1 MKKMN
6 KMRFLAKTIISSFVL
21 LAIFTACEVG
31 LGSNVD
37 TAAPK
42 IEILSPEPSSTHKG
56 EFQITGTASDEIAV
70 RSVSV
75 NLLENGTARY
85 SYNANYDAA
94 SGKWSVSIPTLDEN
108 NKPIVEDLK
117 YEIQAIATDTDGKT
131 SVATRSVQVDNSA
144 PTVLVN
150 SPSLFNDNKS
160 TFFRQ
165 LRVSGSCYDAS
176 EISSVKV
183 SFYKESKEG
192 EVPFEL
198 VEGETMLTFTA
209 EGTNTWELTKDLD
222 EKDTFFANNTIY
234 NFFVVAEDI
243 TGNKN
248 TYFFRYG
255 DFYKPGILEDVNKDS
270 FISFPSM
277 QQIGKLDQGF
287 DIENA
292 TSNLTAQKLETIQ
305 IPCSSDGI
313 NDSNFYYRSQTASN
327 VSWGNIENNDSSE
340 PKQIPMEMDITGQIK
355 STDGT
360 DILTN
365 SIRFEIYSLD
375 DNENWIVPSEN
386 MELDSSGSTVAFTI
400 KLQKEV
406 EEYIKSGHYRI
417 TVYYQTIAS
426 QNSDRLSAEKI
437 FDISA
442 GMPILTE
449 TGLSEKGTSPFNLQV
464 FTNKDSVVLSGRAL
478 KGDRRTP
485 VDMISVICNENSY
498 ESPEIAA
505 DGTWSIKIT
514 EEGTYSFELK
524 VEDGGNTTTV
534 TRTVIIDRTKPLI
547 DNLGFNQNSAKNA
560 VTISSF
566 ITDEN
571 AIESIHYA
579 FVKGDSVTLENL
591 DSTEW
596 KKADN
601 KSAMNIALE
610 EPNGFEQGPWTLFVK
625 ATDKAGNIEN
635 KQYTGVLDLDAPA
648 FTTSFAT
655 DSIPENGYL
664 NKDFS
669 YLSSIL
675 DNSTVIAKDNYKIKE
690 VKITAKKD
698 GVVQN
703 EYGYTK
709 TIEKTQL
716 TKADFDK
723 LPIIEAKTTNEGKW
737 IVTFE
742 IYDLNNNKAEKTV
755 DFSMDVTKPTVSI
768 EKVPQAKDDN
778 TSPFE
783 CRGSAS
789 DNVSGVS
796 TICVSLDGSNFES
809 FEGLKS
815 WGKELAITAKGNG
828 CVFAYAIDGAGNK
841 SETVEKNFTFDSS
854 KPTLNIT
861 TQEGLTDWNIGTNF
875 GLEGTVSDDWG
886 LPESPVTIIQYEK
899 SGESLTKEIL
909 LSGVSFVD
917 GKWSISDLPRKNP
930 AEKIEEA
937 DIPTKTYT
945 YVIEAKDNAEKES
958 TKTVN
963 VSIDKTAPSKNE
975 ISTPKDKLGT
985 NAINSETFTFTGVAE
1000 DLEGDARTGINKIQ
1014 YAIKTTDTEPTEN
1027 ELKDVATTG
1036 SWKFVNE
1043 EKLTEGEYF
1052 LFVRAVDNAGN
1063 KTDFAK
1069 EKYQVDFNNP
1079 EIDISLDAKQK
1090 ELFTLAGNISD
1101 KDATGQSN
1109 GKNITIEITQV
1120 GNLDKNKQP
1129 LVITP
1134 AVEET
1139 RLTTINLPVKSV
1151 EGQVD
1156 SIDEGE
1162 IDDYNDAY
1170 TYTIK
1175 VTDWCGKTVEKT
1187 ITTKLDTKAPVIE
1200 LYSLSKSGSSQNVF
1214 KTESISLTGSLSD
1227 DSKITKLAYMTK
1239 LASEDKPNYE
1249 ASDWIV
1255 KENKNTINEELPF
1268 TEDEYGNRVLYIW
1281 AEDENGNKSSIE
1293 EYNFLVDAKAPE
1305 LTLTSSENA
1314 QINAGESYKLSLE
1327 AKDSLLD
1334 KVVVTAKKDGVTQ
1347 TGIWFEKTANG
1358 GTVITL
1364 EGEEILKGAGNEGKW
1379 VFSVKAYDM
1388 AGGVSDTETISVL
1401 VDTTNPEFKTDVNQP
1416 HIESTFGPVTVDGK
1430 DWYGGQTITLKGQVS
1445 DNNEIE
1451 TVEYL
1456 IVEEAEGASY
1466 ESCSVTKI
1474 GDGEYEFKADISV
1487 TEHWKEKTIKIK
1499 ASDSVGNEKT
1509 EEITVNVD
1517 RNVPTI
1523 KITSDTSNIFINSST
1538 NLLLDLICTDEESG
1552 VKSVKAKIGS
1562 PVFDEP
1568 DEKLE
1573 KPESDD
1579 FTSLTILAD
1588 KFPKDDGD
1596 MGTVFL
1602 QIEDN
1607 CGNTAQTSFTFRKDT
1622 TKPVINFSSHKADD
1636 SVDGKIKLSGT
1647 IVEAQGLD
1655 TSSVTVTTEFKS
1667 DIDQELDTSSV
1678 TVGDVTVEGLNWSCP
1693 IQTGAD
1699 GYLTITVKAKDS
1711 AGNEGTNSITLKV
1724 NQKNDRPQ
1732 IEISNDIYEID
1743 GKKFIEDPKIYFSSS
1758 DEDGIDEI
1766 KINDEATTKSYTIP
1780 SGDGEKN
1787 LSFWVRDVDNKE
1799 FNSHN
1804 GEEDYVDA
1812 PVLKYKVT
1820 KIIETTEIITTETTE
1835 IQTTK
1840 PFSFNL
1846 NLDSPKINSV
1856 QMKIGEEEPKDFD
1869 IKQIGGKTDKF
1880 DILVDATDGNGIKA
1894 VSLKAGEKEIP
1905 GTYEG
1910 TDETQNGIWKISVDT
1925 SELPE
1930 GEVEFEITVT
1940 DKAGSSSTLAKTLLV
1955 DNTSPSIIIESHTKS
1970 EDMQVTGSVRLSGN
1984 VSDDKEIDGNKIATS
1999 GVASLQWLIP
2009 TNDEQKKSNEE
2020 IKKLTTWKDVVG
2032 ISSWSYTFENDSEKE
2047 ITEELSNYANSTY
2060 GIEESTGSNIWK
2072 LPIYL
2077 LATDSVGNQTLKTD
2091 FVLYVDPDGDNPK
2104 AYISYPTNDL
2114 ILGGTIRVNGTAE
2127 DNESVAEVHL
2137 QIDKDGNGKFDEIDR
2152 DYLKSYYSI
2161 KNDTSLDDWYIVV
2174 DGKVNWNISINEN
2187 GEFNPP
2193 KNTEDTENTSSGI
2206 NIRVRAK
2213 DADSNESK
2221 IGLWS
2226 QPVKITIDDSNPKI
2240 GSHAPL
2246 RLVQYIDNDD
2256 YTSGEKAA
2264 MQYIPDMWIKGKWW
2278 LVGSVQDENG
2288 INEIVIEDTTEFT
2301 ISTINTEETR
2311 IESDENHTDYI
2322 FYIPLDTT
2330 VMSEDKN
2337 SFSFGLHAKDNSEP
2351 EGKQTQTISIKYDNT
2366 APELAEKLEYSGSDN
2381 EEAITQSNNAVEI
2394 ASSVTESGSGF
2405 QRLAIYF
2412 KRTGNDGERIY
2423 NPVINK
2429 GEDGNGNR
2437 INITNDGVKII
2448 DDLPRLT
2455 VTKATRTTGT
2465 IKHDSLKNNPNI
2477 RKGGLV
2483 RIAGVERLITYVDPK
2498 TGTVTFTPAVDES
2511 YTTAEFA
2518 YALVVDNFK
2527 VENATDWDDSGNPTE
2542 ISNDDEDM
2550 VIESVAKTGATYNW
2564 TLAINSKNI
2573 PDGPISICYVAYD
2586 EAGNCSSLKE
2596 ISTKVENN
2604 PPMIAK
2610 VWLGTD
2616 LDGDGTIS
2624 RIDKVN
2630 SEEVEYRTDAKKS
2643 NSVSVNTTADGETLF
2658 TAKGN
2663 TTIRPEIVGGNGNLY
2678 YKVGN
2683 ELKILRGKDENGE
2696 GDGSILLEVNGETLA
2711 GVADV
2716 DKKEFSFTIWDS
2728 TEECTVGETTLDA
2741 SLSVTM
2747 AVDVVDDI
2755 KPTVEIRDL
2764 FWESEDKNSLY
2775 DNSRNNGHIE
2785 LSEELPGVF
2794 SPEGSG
2800 LMDTDDKVSGKI
2812 TFTGTAY
2819 DNVCLGS
2826 LVFTFDKFSNT
2837 IKFDNSDN
2845 SDNSDWSSV
2854 EKMDSDG
2861 YVFTA
2866 KTVSLD
2872 QGGHKVNWTL
2882 SIDTAKIEKVA
2893 ATDVNLTVSAT
2904 DKGSNSSLTEK
2915 VESEDETKKNVP
2927 SYQVDVVPYITGVV
2941 RTGTTNS
2948 TLNTYRSK
2956 FGNYTAAIG
2965 DTLTV
2970 TGFNFS
2976 QNPLVKVGSK
2986 EITENMENG
2995 NTSFTM
3001 SIPGNSG
3008 ELTITVND
3016 IESLNHK
3023 NNNDVEYNREND
3035 SKDSVTDNYIDN
3047 RYIYVWDINHRIND
3061 IPTTVSKTAMGVSA
3075 TGQIYSQ
3082 YVRSGD
3088 GQVMFIEG
3096 LAGNEK
3102 QIFRCYDQTQIVT
3115 GIGVDTKSSTT
3126 TRGGTSTLFFMENV
3140 GNSGTMDSISSA
3152 MTDVAGNGGVA
3163 AISMTNEQVKNNV
3176 TFEVDK
3182 NVKKVKIAN
3191 NPYLRLD
3198 SNISSSFY
3206 PLQSYSMKRE
3216 QNLFS
3221 VPHSAKYGTT
3231 MHNIWYDLHTKGL
3244 KYSYVDSA
3252 SNTLMEGSMVD
3263 WVVIDGGYNG
3273 QDRVH
3278 PNSTKSFSDGQ
3289 YVLSKTTNNN
3299 NTINTNRT
3307 KNTIND
3313 SGQEYGAAYEY
3324 DLFGLVPSKK
3334 SATSCTV
3341 TVSNYDVYWKDKLK
3355 EGATIAFLV
3364 NGTTRTIA
3372 LSKITNI
3379 SANNNTLTLTYDSC
3393 ADAVNANYVTIYT
3406 GNYNVV
3412 GLDATVEATVK
3423 DMPSSSAGKY
3433 SAIDVTTQGYPC
3445 IAYFDAGNA
3454 TVKVAYATDKSPTLA
3469 SDWKRIATGANG
3481 GTHVSM
3487 CIDNNNVM
3495 HISYRDSNGKL
3506 VYQKGEIEFNDSDII
3521 SDIDFSEATTID
3533 KNGSLTYGTISVVK
3547 HGNSYRPCVSYLNSE
3562 ETDSAIKYAT
3572 LITLDGEEVWDYHIV
3587 PAVKGRYA
3595 VSENTIQVAGNSGEW
3610 SETQDT
3616 VRLSDCSSLIGYL
3629 TEGMDVV
3636 FLKSENIETTS
3647 QQ

>member
-85 SYNANYDAA
+85 SYKANYDAA

-144 PTVLVN
+144 PTVLVT
-150 SPSLFNDNKS
+150 SPSLFNENKS

-165 LRVSGSCYDAS
+165 LRVSGSAYDAS

-400 KLQKEV
+400 KLQKEA

-426 QNSDRLSAEKI
+426 QNSDPLSAEKI

-675 DNSTVIAKDNYKIKE
+675 DNSTVIAADNYKIKE

-709 TIEKTQL
+709 TIEKAQL

-783 CRGSAS
+783 FRGSAS

-796 TICVSLDGSNFES
+796 TINISLDGSNFES

-815 WGKELAITAKGNG
+815 WGKELAITEKGKG
-828 CVFAYAIDGAGNK
+828 WVFAYAVDGAGNQ
-841 SETVEKNFTFDSS
+841 SETVKEEFIFDSS

-886 LPESPVTIIQYEK
+886 LPESPVTIKQYEK
-899 SGESLTKEIL
+899 SDESLTNEIL

-917 GKWSISDLPRKNP
+917 GKWSIPDLPRKNP

-945 YVIEAKDNAEKES
+945 YVIEAKDNAGKES

-975 ISTPKDKLGT
+975 ISTPKDKLET

-1027 ELKDVATTG
+1027 ELKDIATTG

-1063 KTDFAK
+1063 KTAFAK

-1090 ELFTLAGNISD
+1090 GLFPLAGTISD

-1134 AVEET
+1134 AVEGIK
-1139 RLTTINLPVKSV
+1139 LTTINLPVKSV
-1151 EGQVD
+1151 EGQGV
-1156 SIDEGE
+1156 SITEDE
-1162 IDDYNDAY
+1162 IHDYNDTY

-1200 LYSLSKSGSSQNVF
+1200 LYSLSKSDSSQNEF

-1249 ASDWIV
+1249 ASGWTV
-1255 KENKNTINEELPF
+1255 KENKNTINEELSF
-1268 TEDEYGNRVLYIW
+1268 TEAEYGNRILYIW

-1327 AKDSLLD
+1327 ATDSLLD

-1347 TGIWFEKTANG
+1347 TGIDAETGIWFEKTANG

-1499 ASDSVGNEKT
+1499 AFDKVKNKIETSLT
-1509 EEITVNVD
+1509 INVD

-1523 KITSDTSNIFINSST
+1523 EIISNTSNIFIRSET
-1538 NLLLDLICTDEESG
+1538 DLTLALDCDDAECG

-1562 PVFDEP
+1562 PDFNDFDAET
-1568 DEKLE
+1568 K
-1573 KPESDD
+1573 SD
-1579 FTSLTILAD
+1579 TITILAE
-1588 KFPKDDGD
+1588 KFGEYEGNTGK
-1596 MGTVFL
+1596 VYL
-1602 QIEDN
+1602 QVEDN
-1607 CGNTAQTSFTFRKDT
+1607 CGNTAQTSFTFEKDT
-1622 TKPVINFSSHKADD
+1622 TSPKVKITSHSAGDT
-1636 SVDGKIKLSGT
+1636 VNGKITLSGT
-1647 IVEAQGLD
+1647 TSESQGLAKVEIFVDGSD
-1655 TSSVTVTTEFKS
+1655 TASKIF
-1667 DIDQELDTSSV
+1667 
-1678 TVGDVTVEGLNWSCP
+1678 EGNDGFNWS
-1693 IQTGAD
+1693 
-1699 GYLTITVKAKDS
+1699 
-1711 AGNEGTNSITLKV
+1711 
-1724 NQKNDRPQ
+1724 
-1732 IEISNDIYEID
+1732 YEID
-1743 GKKFIEDPKIYFSSS
+1743 TTKIYNGTETKDLSIKVVATDNAGNKSEAQEITLTIDQKSDRPEITLNNVSSGEAQYLTDTMILGVISDDDGPITALKIAVKPESGEIDWNNIPKTTVTKAGSFGFILSGDDGKTELCFKVEANGATFETEKSLLEQPKIM
-1758 DEDGIDEI
+1758 
-1766 KINDEATTKSYTIP
+1766 
-1780 SGDGEKN
+1780 
-1787 LSFWVRDVDNKE
+1787 DVDEKEVKNGLVVFNLDTNTPDINTENTKLIFGDNPEGEIFANNIQVGGKRKE
-1799 FNSHN
+1799 FAL
-1804 GEEDYVDA
+1804 E
-1812 PVLKYKVT
+1812 
-1820 KIIETTEIITTETTE
+1820 
-1835 IQTTK
+1835 
-1840 PFSFNL
+1840 
-1846 NLDSPKINSV
+1846 V
-1856 QMKIGEEEPKDFD
+1856 Q
-1869 IKQIGGKTDKF
+1869 
-1880 DILVDATDGNGIKA
+1880 ATDGNGIKE
-1894 VSLKAGEKEIP
+1894 VTLEVEGISDSYELKKDGE
-1905 GTYEG
+1905 
-1910 TDETQNGIWKISVDT
+1910 NWKKTVDT
-1925 SELPE
+1925 TAIENGLKT
-1930 GEVEFEITVT
+1930 FKITVV
-1940 DKAGSSSTLAKTLLV
+1940 DNAGASATLSKQILV
-1955 DNTSPSIIIESHTKS
+1955 DNQAPAIDIESHTIGETVLGKTRISGTTTDDINGISGSGIKS
-1970 EDMQVTGSVRLSGN
+1970 VKWLVAKDTVLETKT
-1984 VSDDKEIDGNKIATS
+1984 SDDDIIDLFIN
-1999 GVASLQWLIP
+1999 P
-2009 TNDEQKKSNEE
+2009 
-2020 IKKLTTWKDVVG
+2020 
-2032 ISSWSYTFENDSEKE
+2032 
-2047 ITEELSNYANSTY
+2047 TEEVKTYSVKGTLSWNYSFGDNNDNLGELVTNGY
-2060 GIEESTGSNIWK
+2060 GSDIGNEIYE
-2072 LPIYL
+2072 LPIFFL
-2077 LATDSVGNQTLKTD
+2077 IEDNVGNQKLEKIR
-2091 FVLYVDPDGDNPK
+2091 LNVDPNGDKPRPFV
-2104 AYISYPTNDL
+2104 SYPTDGAK
-2114 ILGGTIRVNGTAE
+2114 LGGTVRINGTTEIAE
-2127 DNESVAEVHL
+2127 GTV
-2137 QIDKDGNGKFDEIDR
+2137 
-2152 DYLKSYYSI
+2152 
-2161 KNDTSLDDWYIVV
+2161 
-2174 DGKVNWNISINEN
+2174 GKVYIQLGSVGDSGTFAPFEKSAFETWFAEKDCPYTFATIEGETVIEATGTVAWNITINSN
-2187 GEFNPP
+2187 NEFNLDSGFTGL
-2193 KNTEDTENTSSGI
+2193 TEEDDLSYVSF
-2206 NIRVRAK
+2206 RVRAINTENK
-2213 DADSNESK
+2213 LGAWTE
-2221 IGLWS
+2221 
-2226 QPVKITIDDSNPKI
+2226 PITISLDKNAPKI
-2240 GSHAPL
+2240 ANP
-2246 RLVQYIDNDD
+2246 RLVKYEGGNEIASKDYISGDWISGDD
-2256 YTSGEKAA
+2256 
-2264 MQYIPDMWIKGKWW
+2264 WC
-2278 LVGSVQDENG
+2278 LVTTIEDENG
-2288 INEIVIEDTTEFT
+2288 LASIEVTNKSDNATIDFEKIEDVSANEKKEVKIPLKTKTFSGNIFSFSLSATDNSEENNRSEKLISLKFDNTPPDLEPLKHDDKDIDKENNPIEQDNNGFDISSSITEKNNGSDLDRILLCFKHTALDYYYVPMVNEDEKSVLSQWTGSLNNENLPSETLQVSRSDERT
-2301 ISTINTEETR
+2301 IIVTGINKFIKAGGVVRIGNMLCR
-2311 IESDENHTDYI
+2311 IESVDY
-2322 FYIPLDTT
+2322 
-2330 VMSEDKN
+2330 S
-2337 SFSFGLHAKDNSEP
+2337 
-2351 EGKQTQTISIKYDNT
+2351 
-2366 APELAEKLEYSGSDN
+2366 
-2381 EEAITQSNNAVEI
+2381 
-2394 ASSVTESGSGF
+2394 
-2405 QRLAIYF
+2405 
-2412 KRTGNDGERIY
+2412 
-2423 NPVINK
+2423 
-2429 GEDGNGNR
+2429 
-2437 INITNDGVKII
+2437 
-2448 DDLPRLT
+2448 
-2455 VTKATRTTGT
+2455 
-2465 IKHDSLKNNPNI
+2465 
-2477 RKGGLV
+2477 
-2483 RIAGVERLITYVDPK
+2483 
-2498 TGTVTFTPAVDES
+2498 TGTVTIDTDVPTNFTE
-2511 YTTAEFA
+2511 AEFI
-2518 YALVVDNFK
+2518 YALVIDHINGG
-2527 VENATDWDDSGNPTE
+2527 EYINQDTGE
-2542 ISNDDEDM
+2542 LENDDDDGFEEKLSLTGSTYDW
-2550 VIESVAKTGATYNW
+2550 SVV
-2564 TLAINSKNI
+2564 INSKEI
-2573 PDGPISICYVAYD
+2573 SDGPVTVYYLAYD
-2586 EAGNCSSLKE
+2586 KAGNCSE
-2596 ISTKVENN
+2596 TKAQEAMVQNN
-2604 PPMIAK
+2604 RPTIAK
-2610 VWLGTD
+2610 IWLGTD
-2616 LDGDGTIS
+2616 LNGDNGITP
-2624 RIDKVN
+2624 N
-2630 SEEVEYRTDAKKS
+2630 EEVLYREDETRD
-2643 NSVSVNTTADGETLF
+2643 TADGSVTLMAADF
-2658 TAKGN
+2658 TAKGR
-2663 TTIRPEIVGGNGNLY
+2663 TSIRPEIVGGNDNLY
-2678 YKVGN
+2678 YYEKNTV
-2683 ELKILRGKDENGE
+2683 DENDYKINRKLLREGE
-2696 GDGSILLEVNGETLA
+2696 DNEKAEDDEAIYLELEEDKNKIITLA
-2711 GVADV
+2711 GKYDTGTVTNLN
-2716 DKKEFSFTIWDS
+2716 ETETFTFKIWDS
-2728 TEECTVGETTLDA
+2728 TPGLTPGDN
-2741 SLSVTM
+2741 SLSATITVSM
-2747 AVDVVDDI
+2747 KIDVVDGVA
-2755 KPTVEIRDL
+2755 PTVVIDPL
-2764 FWESEDKNSLY
+2764 YWNSKTDNSLY
-2775 DNSRNNGHIE
+2775 EKSTGNGHID
-2785 LSEELPGVF
+2785 LSADLPEVFKDSSESSGV
-2794 SPEGSG
+2794 
-2800 LMDTDDKVSGKI
+2800 MDRDDKVSGKI

-2819 DNVCLGS
+2819 DDVRLS
-2826 LVFTFDKFSNT
+2826 SISFSFDKFTGTATYSGNT
-2837 IKFDNSDN
+2837 WTNPDSTIDSGFEFI
-2845 SDNSDWSSV
+2845 V
-2854 EKMDSDG
+2854 EE
-2861 YVFTA
+2861 
-2866 KTVSLD
+2866 VSLD

-2882 SIDTAKIEKVA
+2882 SIDTEKINGVA
-2893 ATDVNLTVSAT
+2893 SADVNLTVSAT
-2904 DKGSNSSLTEK
+2904 DKGSNSSSTEK
-2915 VESEDETKKNVP
+2915 VESEDKTKKNVP
-2927 SYQVDVVPYITGVV
+2927 FYKVDVVPYITGV
-2941 RTGTTNS
+2941 
-2948 TLNTYRSK
+2948 
-2956 FGNYTAAIG
+2956 
-2965 DTLTV
+2965 
-2970 TGFNFS
+2970 
-2976 QNPLVKVGSK
+2976 
-2986 EITENMENG
+2986 
-2995 NTSFTM
+2995 
-3001 SIPGNSG
+3001 
-3008 ELTITVND
+3008 
-3016 IESLNHK
+3016 
-3023 NNNDVEYNREND
+3023 
-3035 SKDSVTDNYIDN
+3035 
-3047 RYIYVWDINHRIND
+3047 
-3061 IPTTVSKTAMGVSA
+3061 
-3075 TGQIYSQ
+3075 
-3082 YVRSGD
+3082 
-3088 GQVMFIEG
+3088 
-3096 LAGNEK
+3096 
-3102 QIFRCYDQTQIVT
+3102 QT
-3115 GIGVDTKSSTT
+3115 
-3126 TRGGTSTLFFMENV
+3126 
-3140 GNSGTMDSISSA
+3140 
-3152 MTDVAGNGGVA
+3152 
-3163 AISMTNEQVKNNV
+3163 
-3176 TFEVDK
+3176 
-3182 NVKKVKIAN
+3182 
-3191 NPYLRLD
+3191 
-3198 SNISSSFY
+3198 
-3206 PLQSYSMKRE
+3206 
-3216 QNLFS
+3216 
-3221 VPHSAKYGTT
+3221 
-3231 MHNIWYDLHTKGL
+3231 
-3244 KYSYVDSA
+3244 
-3252 SNTLMEGSMVD
+3252 
-3263 WVVIDGGYNG
+3263 
-3273 QDRVH
+3273 
-3278 PNSTKSFSDGQ
+3278 
-3289 YVLSKTTNNN
+3289 
-3299 NTINTNRT
+3299 
-3307 KNTIND
+3307 
-3313 SGQEYGAAYEY
+3313 
-3324 DLFGLVPSKK
+3324 
-3334 SATSCTV
+3334 
-3341 TVSNYDVYWKDKLK
+3341 
-3355 EGATIAFLV
+3355 
-3364 NGTTRTIA
+3364 A
-3372 LSKITNI
+3372 LSGVNKRYPTSVSR
-3379 SANNNTLTLTYDSC
+3379 SAL
-3393 ADAVNANYVTIYT
+3393 
-3406 GNYNVV
+3406 
-3412 GLDATVEATVK
+3412 
-3423 DMPSSSAGKY
+3423 GKY
-3433 SAIDVTTQGYPC
+3433 P
-3445 IAYFDAGNA
+3445 
-3454 TVKVAYATDKSPTLA
+3454 
-3469 SDWKRIATGANG
+3469 
-3481 GTHVSM
+3481 VS
-3487 CIDNNNVM
+3487 
-3495 HISYRDSNGKL
+3495 
-3506 VYQKGEIEFNDSDII
+3506 
-3521 SDIDFSEATTID
+3521 
-3533 KNGSLTYGTISVVK
+3533 
-3547 HGNSYRPCVSYLNSE
+3547 
-3562 ETDSAIKYAT
+3562 
-3572 LITLDGEEVWDYHIV
+3572 DGEEVTFTGFNLGATTYKVSQSGVYSHTVNEITALNNLNNDDAHGTYKGELNQDNYAEYAYNRQPNNYNNNLLTDDVEFVVWQFDSDAVIPKSGKIEQPIMKINPNSKEVGFAFVNGPLYFSMGGNNYSYRYWMGSYDFFTSVGFTYDDLGYSYGVAAGGDINSSEADKFQFMTSRWGRAGLGQGGSYANTNSLRLESIAMKINETNYYDKQRIKSPAFATTVNETTTNIYLAYYDAMNDEIRFKAGSTNSTTRTNFGSFSDYDTDSAPYDYRNGKVSMIAGSNTNRNAGEYISLGAIKGVQTDGSDVVVVVWYGSDRTLWYSYTTSSPLGRDDQTDGRGWSSPVSVFSGDMANAGEYCKVTIDKDGGIHIAAYDPVNLDLCYAYLDSYNDSSFETCVVDSNGVTGSNLTLDVAKDSEDGNWIPYIGYYATYCIKPKYAYKVDTSSMNPAGSVDDMFTQAWESMVV
-3587 PAVKGRYA
+3587 PTSSTIEMQSNQHNDINIAVWKNKDSGVLENSKTGTNSHDTNNNGYNNDAFGYVYGNGTSNPIMGYA
-3595 VSENTIQVAGNSGEW
+3595 IKSGASQNTI
-3610 SETQDT
+3610 ETAQ
-3616 VRLSDCSSLIGYL
+3616 
-3629 TEGMDVV
+3629 
-3636 FLKSENIETTS
+3636 LK
-3647 QQ
+3647 

>member
-85 SYNANYDAA
+85 SYKANYDAA

-150 SPSLFNDNKS
+150 SPSLFNENKS

-165 LRVSGSCYDAS
+165 LRVSGSAYDAS

-305 IPCSSDGI
+305 IPCSSDSI

-365 SIRFEIYSLD
+365 SIKFEIYSLD

-400 KLQKEV
+400 KLQKEA

-426 QNSDRLSAEKI
+426 QNSDPLSAEKI

-675 DNSTVIAKDNYKIKE
+675 DNSTVIAADNYKIKE

-709 TIEKTQL
+709 TIEKAQL

-783 CRGSAS
+783 FRGSAS

-828 CVFAYAIDGAGNK
+828 WVFAYAIDGAGNI
-841 SETVEKNFTFDSS
+841 SETVEKKFIFDSS

-886 LPESPVTIIQYEK
+886 LPESPVTIKQYEK
-899 SGESLTKEIL
+899 SGESLTNEIL

-945 YVIEAKDNAEKES
+945 YEIEAKDNAGKES

-1063 KTDFAK
+1063 KTAFAK

-1090 ELFTLAGNISD
+1090 GLFTLAGNISD

-1139 RLTTINLPVKSV
+1139 QLTTINLPVKSV
-1151 EGQVD
+1151 EGQVV
-1156 SIDEGE
+1156 SITKDE
-1162 IDDYNDAY
+1162 IHDYNDTY

-1200 LYSLSKSGSSQNVF
+1200 LYSLSKSDSSQNVF

-1239 LASEDKPNYE
+1239 LASEDKPKYE
-1249 ASDWIV
+1249 ASGWTV
-1255 KENKNTINEELPF
+1255 KENKNTINEELSF
-1268 TEDEYGNRVLYIW
+1268 TEAEYGNRVLYIW

-1293 EYNFLVDAKAPE
+1293 KYNFLVDAKAPE

-1327 AKDSLLD
+1327 ATDSLLD

-1347 TGIWFEKTANG
+1347 TGIWFEKPANG
-1358 GTVITL
+1358 GNTITL
-1364 EGEEILKGAGNEGKW
+1364 EDEEILKGAGNEGKW
-1379 VFSVKAYDM
+1379 VFSVKAYDI

-1416 HIESTFGPVTVDGK
+1416 HIESTFKVKVGEKV
-1430 DWYGGQTITLKGQVS
+1430 WYGGQTITLKGQVS

-1487 TEHWKEKTIKIK
+1487 TEHWDEKPIKIR

-1517 RNVPTI
+1517 RKVPTI
-1523 KITSDTSNIFINSST
+1523 KITSDTSNIFIKSET
-1538 NLLLDLICTDEESG
+1538 DLTLALDCDDAECG

-1562 PVFDEP
+1562 PVFNVP
-1568 DEKLE
+1568 DA
-1573 KPESDD
+1573 ESDD
-1579 FTSLTILAD
+1579 FTSLTILAA

-1622 TKPVINFSSHKADD
+1622 TKPVIKFSSHKADD
-1636 SVDGKIKLSGT
+1636 LVDGKITLSGT
-1647 IVEAQGLD
+1647 IDEAQGLD

-1699 GYLTITVKAKDS
+1699 GDLTITVKAKDS
-1711 AGNEGTNSITLKV
+1711 AGNEGTNSITLNV

-1743 GKKFIEDPKIYFSSS
+1743 GKCFIEDPKIYFSSS

-1780 SGDGEKN
+1780 SGDGEKK
-1787 LSFWVRDVDNKE
+1787 LSFYVKDVDGKE
-1799 FNSHN
+1799 FYSYDDNEKEN
-1804 GEEDYVDA
+1804 DYVDA

-1820 KIIETTEIITTETTE
+1820 KTIETTEKITTEK
-1835 IQTTK
+1835 TTK
-1840 PFSFNL
+1840 SLSFNL

-1880 DILVDATDGNGIKA
+1880 DILVSATDGNGIKA
-1894 VSLKAGEKEIP
+1894 VSLKAGGKQIP

-1930 GEVEFEITVT
+1930 GEIDFVIEVT
-1940 DKAGSSSTLAKTLLV
+1940 DKGNKSSTKEYKILV
-1955 DNTSPSIIIESHTKS
+1955 DKTPPTVEVGSH
-1970 EDMQVTGSVRLSGN
+1970 EIGAIVTGAVNIFGN
-1984 VSDDKEIDGNKIATS
+1984 ADDEDGS
-1999 GVASLQWLIP
+1999 GVKLIKWLIP
-2009 TNDEQKKSNEE
+2009 TTEE
-2020 IKKLTTWKDVVG
+2020 VKASDDAIIGLPNWQDVTG
-2032 ISSWSYTFENDSEKE
+2032 TFSWSYLFENIDDDNIEKHTELKNYVTDDNKGNYGTEIDS
-2047 ITEELSNYANSTY
+2047 T
-2060 GIEESTGSNIWK
+2060 NIWE

-2077 LATDSVGNQTLKTD
+2077 LVEDNVGNNNLVRNFWLK
-2091 FVLYVDPDGDNPK
+2091 VDPDGDKPK
-2104 AYISYPTNDL
+2104 ASISHPTPGL
-2114 ILGGTIRVNGTAE
+2114 TLGGIIGAYGE
-2127 DNESVAEVHL
+2127 AKDNEGVKEVHI
-2137 QIDKDGNGKFDEIDR
+2137 QIDTNGDGYF
-2152 DYLKSYYSI
+2152 
-2161 KNDTSLDDWYIVV
+2161 NDTDKTKLESIYTDTDNNVFETTDTWYIKHTTSLIWQLSI
-2174 DGKVNWNISINEN
+2174 DSSKVLDTT
-2187 GEFNPP
+2187 
-2193 KNTEDTENTSSGI
+2193 KNNNKI
-2206 NIRVRAK
+2206 KIRVRAK
-2213 DADSNESK
+2213 DIEDTV
-2221 IGLWS
+2221 GLWS
-2226 QPVKITIDDSNPKI
+2226 EPVEITVDKDIPVFDANK
-2240 GSHAPL
+2240 L
-2246 RLVQYIDNDD
+2246 RLVQYKDD
-2256 YTSGEKAA
+2256 VESASMKYE
-2264 MQYIPDMWIKGKWW
+2264 PDMWVSGDWT
-2278 LVGSVQDENG
+2278 LVGTVQDDEK
-2288 INEIVIEDTTEFT
+2288 INKLEYGNTEILLEGPTTEDIGGKPTNVYQF
-2301 ISTINTEETR
+2301 E
-2311 IESDENHTDYI
+2311 
-2322 FYIPLDTT
+2322 IPLDTDSGT
-2330 VMSEDKN
+2330 GN
-2337 SFSFGLHAKDNSEP
+2337 ISFTLVATDETNKTAQYP
-2351 EGKQTQTISIKYDNT
+2351 ISIKFDNT
-2366 APELAEKLEYSGSDN
+2366 APVLQDLIHNDN
-2381 EEAITQSNNAVEI
+2381 PLGNIEQTNDGYEISSLVEEA
-2394 ASSVTESGSGF
+2394 GSGF
-2405 QRLAIYF
+2405 ERLAIYF
-2412 KRTGNDGERIY
+2412 KRGDDVFDPVIEKGKTGNR
-2423 NPVINK
+2423 
-2429 GEDGNGNR
+2429 
-2437 INITNDGVKII
+2437 VKPTFKNN
-2448 DDLPRLT
+2448 LPRLSI
-2455 VTKATRTTGT
+2455 TGARSDENT
-2465 IKHDSLKNNPNI
+2465 IKFALANFPLANI
-2477 RKGGLV
+2477 REGGLV
-2483 RIAGVERLITYVDPK
+2483 LIAGVERKIEDVIE
-2498 TGTVTFTPAVDES
+2498 TGDTVTVKFTPAAPEEATEAD
-2511 YTTAEFA
+2511 FA
-2518 YALVVDNFK
+2518 YALIVDNTQREIKGDTGSDDGDKF
-2527 VENATDWDDSGNPTE
+2527 VEFVE
-2542 ISNDDEDM
+2542 
-2550 VIESVAKTGATYNW
+2550 KTGTKYNW
-2564 TLAINSKNI
+2564 EMTINSKNI
-2573 PDGPISICYVAYD
+2573 PDGPIDICYVAYD
-2586 EAGNCSSLKE
+2586 KAGNATDLTTV
-2596 ISTKVENN
+2596 STSVQNN
-2604 PPMIAK
+2604 RPAIAK

-2616 LDGDGTIS
+2616 LDGDETIS
-2624 RIDKVN
+2624 N
-2630 SEEVEYRTDAKKS
+2630 SEEVLVRDVEANDVDKKRSENADNVMIDATS
-2643 NSVSVNTTADGETLF
+2643 IF
-2658 TAKGN
+2658 TAKDI
-2663 TTIRPEIVGGNGNLY
+2663 TTIHPEIVGGNGALY
-2678 YKVGN
+2678 YYIDFPNIDSPNHSKI
-2683 ELKILRGKDENGE
+2683 ELREKEDTDIIPIKLTVAELEGYDEQTPNFKIK
-2696 GDGSILLEVNGETLA
+2696 
-2711 GVADV
+2711 
-2716 DKKEFSFTIWDS
+2716 IWDS
-2728 TEECTVGETTLDA
+2728 TEECTVGENTQWA
-2741 SLSVTM
+2741 QLSVQFK
-2747 AVDVVDDI
+2747 VDVVDSNP
-2755 KPTVEIRDL
+2755 PTDVAISPL
-2764 FWESEDKNSLY
+2764 FWNSETDNSLY
-2775 DNSRNNGHIE
+2775 NNSRNNGHID
-2785 LSEELPGVF
+2785 LKDDKS
-2794 SPEGSG
+2794 SG
-2800 LMDTDDKVSGKI
+2800 NDKVSGKI
-2812 TFTGTAY
+2812 VIRGTAKDDKRLTALNMY
-2819 DNVCLGS
+2819 IDSYGMGNTDTGSRTNADNTALVQAATYANGVWTSKIDGFTVTDNVITQEGH
-2826 LVFTFDKFSNT
+2826 
-2837 IKFDNSDN
+2837 
-2845 SDNSDWSSV
+2845 SV
-2854 EKMDSDG
+2854 EWEYVWDSALITNVAQND
-2861 YVFTA
+2861 
-2866 KTVSLD
+2866 
-2872 QGGHKVNWTL
+2872 
-2882 SIDTAKIEKVA
+2882 IKIH
-2893 ATDVNLTVSAT
+2893 VSA
-2904 DKGSNSSLTEK
+2904 
-2915 VESEDETKKNVP
+2915 EDTPNTTNAP
-2927 SYQVDVVPYITGVV
+2927 DYTVDVVPYITGIV
-2941 RTGTTNS
+2941 RTATTNS
-2948 TLNTYRSK
+2948 NTTTNRSTY
-2956 FGNYTAAIG
+2956 GEYPIAVG
-2965 DTLTV
+2965 DTIQV
-2970 TGFNFS
+2970 TGFNLGTAF
-2976 QNPLVKVGSK
+2976 KVGNTGVTGTVNTATKVYTLSG
-2986 EITENMENG
+2986 IT
-2995 NTSFTM
+2995 
-3001 SIPGNSG
+3001 NSG
-3008 ELTITVND
+3008 ELTVTVNGVTNINASNNNSKAYNQDVGNAKWFDNCYLRVWDVDHYFSDSTGGNMPTMIADKKGNLFSSWTLMGSATVQLQRNLKNGTQKPSYAGYDQPDKITAFAVDKSEDNGDLSVLFLPANVGNGGKVTNIGYANGKNVGGAWGQGISNDLSSISTSFGTNKKVTITSNPTHAIDGTTWVAGFQLASYAMGREVSTFETPRTARYGDKLHYVWYDARNKSLKYSFIDMENYGLDTANNAYRYNVDGWTVIDGTSTGIDRVHAKVVNGKGTITTSTD
-3016 IESLNHK
+3016 IFSVGSTAIDSSSGTATDANDFSRLTATLNPANGNTQSCTVKLNSNESLNEAT
-3023 NNNDVEYNREND
+3023 DVSIAIMY
-3035 SKDSVTDNYIDN
+3035 TDD
-3047 RYIYVWDINHRIND
+3047 
-3061 IPTTVSKTAMGVSA
+3061 
-3075 TGQIYSQ
+3075 
-3082 YVRSGD
+3082 
-3088 GQVMFIEG
+3088 
-3096 LAGNEK
+3096 
-3102 QIFRCYDQTQIVT
+3102 
-3115 GIGVDTKSSTT
+3115 
-3126 TRGGTSTLFFMENV
+3126 V
-3140 GNSGTMDSISSA
+3140 GN
-3152 MTDVAGNGGVA
+3152 
-3163 AISMTNEQVKNNV
+3163 
-3176 TFEVDK
+3176 FC
-3182 NVKKVKIAN
+3182 
-3191 NPYLRLD
+3191 
-3198 SNISSSFY
+3198 
-3206 PLQSYSMKRE
+3206 
-3216 QNLFS
+3216 
-3221 VPHSAKYGTT
+3221 
-3231 MHNIWYDLHTKGL
+3231 YDLHDVT
-3244 KYSYVDSA
+3244 S
-3252 SNTLMEGSMVD
+3252 
-3263 WVVIDGGYNG
+3263 
-3273 QDRVH
+3273 
-3278 PNSTKSFSDGQ
+3278 KSVTNNEYTFTWN
-3289 YVLSKTTNNN
+3289 TTNSCETPFVYLKDNN
-3299 NTINTNRT
+3299 GNITENLTRYTVAI
-3307 KNTIND
+3307 
-3313 SGQEYGAAYEY
+3313 YFGA
-3324 DLFGLVPSKK
+3324 
-3334 SATSCTV
+3334 
-3341 TVSNYDVYWKDKLK
+3341 
-3355 EGATIAFLV
+3355 
-3364 NGTTRTIA
+3364 R
-3372 LSKITNI
+3372 
-3379 SANNNTLTLTYDSC
+3379 
-3393 ADAVNANYVTIYT
+3393 
-3406 GNYNVV
+3406 NVV
-3412 GLDATVEATVK
+3412 SSE
-3423 DMPSSSAGKY
+3423 SSSAGKY
-3433 SAIDVTTQGYPC
+3433 SSLDVTKTGKPVLVY
-3445 IAYFDAGNA
+3445 YDGENE
-3454 TVKVAYATDKSPTLA
+3454 TLRVAYCKVDSNCNLA
-3469 SDWKRIATGANG
+3469 SNWAICETGVSG
-3481 GTHVSM
+3481 GTYVQAK
-3487 CIDNNNVM
+3487 IDPKNNL
-3495 HISYRDSNGKL
+3495 HIMYRDSDGQLRYIKSKSNQDGDGPD
-3506 VYQKGEIEFNDSDII
+3506 GEAYTFEEPMVIETS
-3521 SDIDFSEATTID
+3521 
-3533 KNGSLTYGTISVVK
+3533 GTYGTLSLMNNNDTYV
-3547 HGNSYRPCVSYLNSE
+3547 PCVAFLNSE
-3562 ETDSAIKYAT
+3562 GTANGVKYSLLRDVDTGLRDVDTGAAKPEK
-3572 LITLDGEEVWDYHIV
+3572 LWDTMVV
-3587 PAVKGRYA
+3587 PAV
-3595 VSENTIQVAGNSGEW
+3595 VSGGENHYITGGELVYVEGKSGSW

-3616 VRLSDCSSLIGYL
+3616 VNTADCDAIVGFN
-3629 TEGMDVV
+3629 TGRMDVV

>member
-85 SYNANYDAA
+85 SYKANYDAA

-144 PTVLVN
+144 PTVLVT
-150 SPSLFNDNKS
+150 SPSLFNENKS

-165 LRVSGSCYDAS
+165 LRVSGSAYDAS

-305 IPCSSDGI
+305 IPCSSDSI

-400 KLQKEV
+400 KLQKEA

-426 QNSDRLSAEKI
+426 QNSDPLSAEKI

-547 DNLGFNQNSAKNA
+547 DNLGFNQNPAKNA

-675 DNSTVIAKDNYKIKE
+675 DNSTVIAADNYKIKE

-709 TIEKTQL
+709 TIEKAQL

-783 CRGSAS
+783 FRGSAS

-828 CVFAYAIDGAGNK
+828 WVFAYAVDGAGNK
-841 SETVEKNFTFDSS
+841 SETVKKNFTFDSS

-899 SGESLTKEIL
+899 SGESLTNEIL
-909 LSGVSFVD
+909 LRGVSFVD
-917 GKWSISDLPRKNP
+917 GKWSIPDLPRKNP

-945 YVIEAKDNAEKES
+945 YVIEAKDNAGKES

-975 ISTPKDKLGT
+975 ISTPKDKLET

-1027 ELKDVATTG
+1027 ELKDIATTG

-1063 KTDFAK
+1063 KTAFVK
-1069 EKYQVDFNNP
+1069 ERYQVDFNNP

-1090 ELFTLAGNISD
+1090 GLFSLAGNISD

-1139 RLTTINLPVKSV
+1139 QLTTINLPVKSV
-1151 EGQVD
+1151 EGQVV
-1156 SIDEGE
+1156 SITKDE
-1162 IDDYNDAY
+1162 IHDYNDTY

-1249 ASDWIV
+1249 ASGWTV

-1305 LTLTSSENA
+1305 LKLTSSENA
-1314 QINAGESYKLSLE
+1314 QINAGDSYKLSLE
-1327 AKDSLLD
+1327 ATDSLLD

-1347 TGIWFEKTANG
+1347 TGIWFEKAANG
-1358 GTVITL
+1358 GDVITL
-1364 EGEEILKGAGNEGKW
+1364 EDEEILKGAENEGKW
-1379 VFSVKAYDM
+1379 VFSVKAYDI

-1401 VDTTNPEFKTDVNQP
+1401 VDTTNPEFKTEP
-1416 HIESTFGPVTVDGK
+1416 HIESTFGPVTGNKKV
-1430 DWYGGQTITLKGQVS
+1430 WYGGQTITLKGQVS

-1451 TVEYL
+1451 TVKYS
-1456 IVEEAEGASY
+1456 IDGTNY
-1466 ESCSVTKI
+1466 EPCSVTKI

-1487 TEHWKEKTIKIK
+1487 TEHWEGKTIKISAFDK
-1499 ASDSVGNEKT
+1499 VKNKIDTSLT
-1509 EEITVNVD
+1509 INVD

-1523 KITSDTSNIFINSST
+1523 EIISNTSNIFIKSET
-1538 NLLLDLICTDEESG
+1538 DLTLALDCDDAECG
-1552 VKSVKAKIGS
+1552 VKSVKARIGS
-1562 PVFDEP
+1562 PDFTVFDAET
-1568 DEKLE
+1568 K
-1573 KPESDD
+1573 SDII
-1579 FTSLTILAD
+1579 TIPAK
-1588 KFPKDDGD
+1588 KFGKYERNTGK
-1596 MGTVFL
+1596 VYL
-1602 QIEDN
+1602 QVEDN
-1607 CGNTAQTSFTFRKDT
+1607 CGNTAQTSFTFEKDT
-1622 TKPVINFSSHKADD
+1622 TSPTVKITSHSAGDT
-1636 SVDGKIKLSGT
+1636 VNGKITLSGT
-1647 IVEAQGLD
+1647 TTESQGLAKVEIFVNGSD
-1655 TSSVTVTTEFKS
+1655 TASKIFEGNDGFNWSYEIDTTEIYNDAETK
-1667 DIDQELDTSSV
+1667 DL
-1678 TVGDVTVEGLNWSCP
+1678 P
-1693 IQTGAD
+1693 IKVIATD
-1699 GYLTITVKAKDS
+1699 N
-1711 AGNEGTNSITLKV
+1711 AGNESKPQESDAQEITLEID
-1724 NQKNDRPQ
+1724 QKSDRP
-1732 IEISNDIYEID
+1732 EITLNNVSSGEDQYLTDTMILGVISDDDGPITALKIAAKPKSGEID
-1743 GKKFIEDPKIYFSSS
+1743 WSNIENTSVTKAGSFGFILSGDDGKTELCFKVEANGATFETGKSLLEQPKIM
-1758 DEDGIDEI
+1758 
-1766 KINDEATTKSYTIP
+1766 
-1780 SGDGEKN
+1780 
-1787 LSFWVRDVDNKE
+1787 DVDEKEVKNGLVVFNLDTNTPDINTENTKLIFGDNPEGAIFANNIQVGGKRKE
-1799 FNSHN
+1799 FDL
-1804 GEEDYVDA
+1804 E
-1812 PVLKYKVT
+1812 
-1820 KIIETTEIITTETTE
+1820 
-1835 IQTTK
+1835 
-1840 PFSFNL
+1840 
-1846 NLDSPKINSV
+1846 V
-1856 QMKIGEEEPKDFD
+1856 Q
-1869 IKQIGGKTDKF
+1869 
-1880 DILVDATDGNGIKA
+1880 ATDGNGIKE
-1894 VSLKAGEKEIP
+1894 VTLEVEGISDPYKLTSDGENWN
-1905 GTYEG
+1905 T
-1910 TDETQNGIWKISVDT
+1910 TVDT
-1925 SELPE
+1925 TAIENGLKT
-1930 GEVEFEITVT
+1930 FKITVV
-1940 DKAGSSSTLAKTLLV
+1940 DNAGASATLSKQILV
-1955 DNTSPSIIIESHTKS
+1955 DNQAPAIDIESHTIGETVLGKTRISGTTTDDINGISGSGIKS
-1970 EDMQVTGSVRLSGN
+1970 VKWLVAKDTVLETKTSDDDIIDLFINPTEEVKTYSVKGTLSWNYSFGDNNDNLGELVTNGYGSDIGNEIYELPIFFLIEDNVGNQKLEKIRLNVDPNGDKPRPFVSYPTDGAKLGGTVRINGTTEIAEGTVGKVYIQLGSLDEKGTFKPFTKDAFDTWFTGKDCPYTFATIEGETVIEATGTVAWNITINSNNEFNLDSGFTGLTEEDDLSYVLFRVRAINTENKLGAWTDPITISLDKNAPKIANPRLVKYEGGDEIASKDYISGDWIAGDDWYLVTTIEDENGLASIEVTNKSDNATIDFEKIENVSANEKKEVKIPLKTKTFSGN
-1984 VSDDKEIDGNKIATS
+1984 IFSFSLSATDNSEENNRSEKLISLKFDNTPPDLEPLKHGGKEIDKE
-1999 GVASLQWLIP
+1999 
-2009 TNDEQKKSNEE
+2009 TNPIEQDNNGF
-2020 IKKLTTWKDVVG
+2020 D
-2032 ISSWSYTFENDSEKE
+2032 ISSS
-2047 ITEELSNYANSTY
+2047 ITEKNN
-2060 GIEESTGSNIWK
+2060 GSDLERI
-2072 LPIYL
+2072 L
-2077 LATDSVGNQTLKTD
+2077 LCFKHTALDYY
-2091 FVLYVDPDGDNPK
+2091 YVPM
-2104 AYISYPTNDL
+2104 
-2114 ILGGTIRVNGTAE
+2114 
-2127 DNESVAEVHL
+2127 
-2137 QIDKDGNGKFDEIDR
+2137 DKDGKSVLSQWTGSLNEEYLPSETLQVSRHDERTIEV
-2152 DYLKSYYSI
+2152 
-2161 KNDTSLDDWYIVV
+2161 T
-2174 DGKVNWNISINEN
+2174 
-2187 GEFNPP
+2187 
-2193 KNTEDTENTSSGI
+2193 GI
-2206 NIRVRAK
+2206 NKFIKAGGVVR
-2213 DADSNESK
+2213 
-2221 IGLWS
+2221 IGGMICYIKS
-2226 QPVKITIDDSNPKI
+2226 VDYETGIVTID
-2240 GSHAPL
+2240 
-2246 RLVQYIDNDD
+2246 
-2256 YTSGEKAA
+2256 
-2264 MQYIPDMWIKGKWW
+2264 
-2278 LVGSVQDENG
+2278 
-2288 INEIVIEDTTEFT
+2288 
-2301 ISTINTEETR
+2301 
-2311 IESDENHTDYI
+2311 TDV
-2322 FYIPLDTT
+2322 PT
-2330 VMSEDKN
+2330 N
-2337 SFSFGLHAKDNSEP
+2337 
-2351 EGKQTQTISIKYDNT
+2351 
-2366 APELAEKLEYSGSDN
+2366 
-2381 EEAITQSNNAVEI
+2381 
-2394 ASSVTESGSGF
+2394 
-2405 QRLAIYF
+2405 F
-2412 KRTGNDGERIY
+2412 KE
-2423 NPVINK
+2423 
-2429 GEDGNGNR
+2429 
-2437 INITNDGVKII
+2437 
-2448 DDLPRLT
+2448 
-2455 VTKATRTTGT
+2455 
-2465 IKHDSLKNNPNI
+2465 
-2477 RKGGLV
+2477 
-2483 RIAGVERLITYVDPK
+2483 
-2498 TGTVTFTPAVDES
+2498 
-2511 YTTAEFA
+2511 AEFI
-2518 YALVVDNFK
+2518 YALVIDHINGG
-2527 VENATDWDDSGNPTE
+2527 EYTDQVTDE
-2542 ISNDDEDM
+2542 LENDDGDGFEEKLSLTGSTYDW
-2550 VIESVAKTGATYNW
+2550 SVV
-2564 TLAINSKNI
+2564 INSKEI
-2573 PDGPISICYVAYD
+2573 PDGPVTMYYLAYD
-2586 EAGNCSSLKE
+2586 KAGNCSE
-2596 ISTKVENN
+2596 TKAQKAMVQNN
-2604 PPMIAK
+2604 RPAIAK

-2616 LDGDGTIS
+2616 LNGDNKIT
-2624 RIDKVN
+2624 D
-2630 SEEVEYRTDAKKS
+2630 SEEVLYREDETRD
-2643 NSVSVNTTADGETLF
+2643 TADGSVTLMAADF
-2658 TAKGN
+2658 TAKGL
-2663 TTIRPEIVGGNGNLY
+2663 TSIRPEIVGGNGNLY
-2678 YKVGN
+2678 YYKDNTVSDTN
-2683 ELKILRGKDENGE
+2683 KTLLKNGEDDENAE
-2696 GDGSILLEVNGETLA
+2696 NDEAIKLELVEVDNNTTLA
-2711 GVADV
+2711 GRGDTATD
-2716 DKKEFSFTIWDS
+2716 ETETFTFKIWDS
-2728 TEECTVGETTLDA
+2728 TPGLTPGDN
-2741 SLSVTM
+2741 SLSATITVSM
-2747 AVDVVDDI
+2747 KIDVVDGVA
-2755 KPTVEIRDL
+2755 PTVVIDPL
-2764 FWESEDKNSLY
+2764 YWNSKTDNSLY
-2775 DNSRNNGHIE
+2775 EKSTKNGHIDLGSDLNFNGSTFTE
-2785 LSEELPGVF
+2785 TSGVK
-2794 SPEGSG
+2794 
-2800 LMDTDDKVSGKI
+2800 DKDDKVSGKI

-2819 DNVCLGS
+2819 DDVRLSSISFSFGS
-2826 LVFTFDKFSNT
+2826 DFSGIATYSGNT
-2837 IKFDNSDN
+2837 WTNPDSTIEDGFEFI
-2845 SDNSDWSSV
+2845 V
-2854 EKMDSDG
+2854 EE
-2861 YVFTA
+2861 
-2866 KTVSLD
+2866 VSLD
-2872 QGGHKVNWTL
+2872 QGGHEVNWTL
-2882 SIDTAKIEKVA
+2882 SIDTEKINGVA
-2893 ATDVNLTVSAT
+2893 SADVNLTVSAT
-2904 DKGSNSSLTEK
+2904 DKGSNSSSTEK
-2915 VESEDETKKNVP
+2915 VESEDKTKKNVP
-2927 SYQVDVVPYITGVV
+2927 SYKVDVVPYITGVQTALSGV
-2941 RTGTTNS
+2941 NKRYPTSVSRSALGKYPVSDEEEVTFTGFNLGATTTYKVSQSGAYSHTVNEIIALNNLNNDDAHGTYKGELNQDNYAEYAYNRQPNNYNNNLLTDDVEFVVWQFDSDAVIPKSGKIEQPVMKINPINDEVGFAFVNGPLYFSMGGSVTENNTTTHCSYRYWMGSYDFFTSVGFTYDALGNSYGVAAGGDINSTSADKFQLMSSRWGRASLAQNGSYGNTNSLRLESIGQKGDSAGHNTETRYFDKQRIKSPALTTTVTGNSTNLYLAYYDAMNDEIRFKAGTTNS
-2948 TLNTYRSK
+2948 TTK
-2956 FGNYTAAIG
+2956 QDFG
-2965 DTLTV
+2965 
-2970 TGFNFS
+2970 
-2976 QNPLVKVGSK
+2976 
-2986 EITENMENG
+2986 
-2995 NTSFTM
+2995 
-3001 SIPGNSG
+3001 
-3008 ELTITVND
+3008 
-3016 IESLNHK
+3016 
-3023 NNNDVEYNREND
+3023 
-3035 SKDSVTDNYIDN
+3035 
-3047 RYIYVWDINHRIND
+3047 
-3061 IPTTVSKTAMGVSA
+3061 
-3075 TGQIYSQ
+3075 
-3082 YVRSGD
+3082 
-3088 GQVMFIEG
+3088 
-3096 LAGNEK
+3096 
-3102 QIFRCYDQTQIVT
+3102 
-3115 GIGVDTKSSTT
+3115 
-3126 TRGGTSTLFFMENV
+3126 
-3140 GNSGTMDSISSA
+3140 
-3152 MTDVAGNGGVA
+3152 
-3163 AISMTNEQVKNNV
+3163 
-3176 TFEVDK
+3176 
-3182 NVKKVKIAN
+3182 
-3191 NPYLRLD
+3191 
-3198 SNISSSFY
+3198 
-3206 PLQSYSMKRE
+3206 
-3216 QNLFS
+3216 
-3221 VPHSAKYGTT
+3221 
-3231 MHNIWYDLHTKGL
+3231 
-3244 KYSYVDSA
+3244 
-3252 SNTLMEGSMVD
+3252 
-3263 WVVIDGGYNG
+3263 
-3273 QDRVH
+3273 
-3278 PNSTKSFSDGQ
+3278 SFSDYDTAGDP
-3289 YVLSKTTNNN
+3289 YVY
-3299 NTINTNRT
+3299 R
-3307 KNTIND
+3307 
-3313 SGQEYGAAYEY
+3313 
-3324 DLFGLVPSKK
+3324 
-3334 SATSCTV
+3334 
-3341 TVSNYDVYWKDKLK
+3341 
-3355 EGATIAFLV
+3355 
-3364 NGTTRTIA
+3364 
-3372 LSKITNI
+3372 
-3379 SANNNTLTLTYDSC
+3379 
-3393 ADAVNANYVTIYT
+3393 
-3406 GNYNVV
+3406 
-3412 GLDATVEATVK
+3412 
-3423 DMPSSSAGKY
+3423 
-3433 SAIDVTTQGYPC
+3433 
-3445 IAYFDAGNA
+3445 NA
-3454 TVKVAYATDKSPTLA
+3454 TVSMIAGSNTGRPAGEYISLGAIKGAGTDDADVVVVVWYGSDRTLHYSYNTSPMNRDGQTNGAGWSEPIPVFSGDMENAGEYCKVVVDN
-3469 SDWKRIATGANG
+3469 NG
-3481 GTHVSM
+3481 G
-3487 CIDNNNVM
+3487 I
-3495 HISYRDSNGKL
+3495 HIAAYDPVNLDLCYAYLDSYSDTSFETCVVDSNGVTGSNLTLDVAKDKESEDGNWIPYIGYYATYCIKPKYAYK
-3506 VYQKGEIEFNDSDII
+3506 VETSSKAPAGSEEDMFTQKWESMVVPTSSTIEMQSNQHNDINIAVWKDSSGVI
-3521 SDIDFSEATTID
+3521 
-3533 KNGSLTYGTISVVK
+3533 K
-3547 HGNSYRPCVSYLNSE
+3547 NSE
-3562 ETDSAIKYAT
+3562 YGENSHPENNNGYNADAYGHVYGNGTSNLIMGYAIKSGA
-3572 LITLDGEEVWDYHIV
+3572 
-3587 PAVKGRYA
+3587 
-3595 VSENTIQVAGNSGEW
+3595 SQNTI
-3610 SETQDT
+3610 ETAQ
-3616 VRLSDCSSLIGYL
+3616 
-3629 TEGMDVV
+3629 
-3636 FLKSENIETTS
+3636 LK
-3647 QQ
+3647 